1 MTGELATE
9 LGLSPSDPVAGVD
22 EVGRGPLAGPV
33 LAAAVILPEPVD
45 GITDSKLLSPAR
57 REALAAALA
66 ERAIDRRRRPRRS
79 RRSTGSTSCALPF
92 WRCAAPS
99 PASGPPAR
107 APGRRQPAARLDL
120 PTRCVVGGDALVP
133 AIGAASI
140 VAKVARDRLMCRL
153 ATRYP
158 GYGWERNA
166 GYGTAEHR
174 AALGSLGLTPHHRR
188 SFAPCRLT
196 PAGDG

>member
-1 MTGELATE
+1 M
-9 LGLSPSDPVAGVD
+9 D
-22 EVGRGPLAGPV
+22 
-33 LAAAVILPEPVD
+33 
-45 GITDSKLLSPAR
+45 LL
-57 REALAAALA
+57 
-66 ERAIDRRRRPRRS
+66 
-79 RRSTGSTSCALPF
+79 
-92 WRCAAPS
+92 
-99 PASGPPAR
+99 
-107 APGRRQPAARLDL
+107 
-120 PTRCVVGGDALVP
+120 TRCVVGGDALVP